1 MNIRRFTANNA
12 KKAIEDVYNELG
24 PDAVVLNIRK
34 LTKPGLQGL
43 FQSPGIEVSACAPS
57 ATVSLTKGESVAPNS
72 GGMQTVK
79 QHGGRLD
86 MVDDIPI
93 TLPKPSPPGSV
104 NTDNT
109 IEPELIESTG
119 EKSVEPSAS
128 WGAEQLLDSIGI
140 QPLAIDK
147 LIRMARHRFPQHGE
161 LTVKGQLKQIR
172 FCILDY
178 WGRLLIEA
186 KKTSQPRKLLLGPP
200 GHGKTTTICKWMTQT
215 VLAKREPTRIWRLD
229 SDSTNTAEMLTVHA
243 EMLDVPVERVWKE
256 EEFAGPAIEF
266 VDLPGVPPNDA
277 EGMRVLTSMVNKLRP
292 AECLLVLN
300 SAYELDHLIRLV
312 RSFGELPVQ
321 GLVMTHL
328 DEETRWS
335 KLWNLTL
342 VTGMPIRYCSSGQ
355 EMPGDFVETS
365 PQNLFNAVIK
375 QEDSEARIQEEKCA

>member
-1 MNIRRFTANNA
+1 MNIKRYTANNA
-12 KKAIEDVYNELG
+12 KQAIEAVYNDLG
-24 PDAVVLNIRK
+24 PDAVVVHIRK

-43 FQSPGIEVSACAPS
+43 FQLPGIEVSACAPS
-57 ATVSLTKGESVAPNS
+57 ATGTLTKKESVASSS
-72 GGMQTVK
+72 GIMQSVK
-79 QHGGRLD
+79 LHGGRLD
-86 MVDDIPI
+86 MVDDTPI
-93 TLPKPSPPGSV
+93 ALPKPSAPASV
-104 NTDNT
+104 DTNET
-109 IEPELIESTG
+109 IESDVVASAG
-119 EKSVEPSAS
+119 ENDAEPIAP
-128 WGAEQLLDSIGI
+128 WGAEQVLDSIGI
-140 QPLAIDK
+140 QSVAIEK
-147 LIRMARHRFPQHGE
+147 LTRLARHRFPQHE
-161 LTVKGQLKQIR
+161 EATVKDQLKQIR
-172 FCILDY
+172 FCLLDY
-178 WGRLLIEA
+178 WSSLISEA
-186 KKTSQPRKLLLGPP
+186 KKSSHPRKLLVGPP
-200 GHGKTTTICKWMTQT
+200 GCGKTTTICKWMTQT

-229 SDSTNTAEMLTVHA
+229 GHSANTAEMLTVHA
-243 EMLDVPVERVWKE
+243 EMLDVPVERVWKK

-266 VDLPGVPPNDA
+266 VDLPGVTPSDA
-277 EGMRVLTSMVNKLRP
+277 EGMRVLASMVNKLRP

-312 RSFGELPVQ
+312 RSFSELHVH